1 MHNESPT
8 LDRSAPTPIFR
19 QLATW
24 MREQVSTG
32 AWRRGDQLPMEI
44 TLAEQLNVARGT
56 LRKAVDQLI
65 DEGLL
70 VRVRGRGTFIA
81 HDIVRSPLTSFLTT
95 LAEELEQ
102 RGIDYTTHV
111 LTQEVISAPP
121 PIAAALGV
129 EGSIFHLR
137 RMRGDGEGSITLL
150 DNWVVLPPLCAERA
164 ILVKQDYTENSLFG
178 TLESDLGIAL
188 SRGSRTVSA
197 IGADRNL
204 ARILGVPHGFPLID
218 MKQVTYDVSDRPVE
232 TSRIWIR
239 SDRLRIRSIV
249 HRAPLPS

>member
-81 HDIVRSPLTSFLTT
+81 HDIVRSPLTSSLTT

-102 RGIDYTTHV
+102 RGIDYTTRV
-111 LTQEVISAPP
+111 LTQEVIPAPP
-121 PIAAALGV
+121 PIAVALGV

-164 ILVKQDYTENSLFG
+164 ILVKQDYAENSLFG

-188 SRGSRTVSA
+188 SHGSRTISA

-204 ARILGVPHGFPLID
+204 ARILGVPHRFPLID
-218 MKQVTYDVSDRPVE
+218 MKQVTYDASDRPVE

-239 SDRLRIRSIV
+239 PDRLRIHSIV

>member
-1 MHNESPT
+1 MHTESPG
-8 LDRSAPTPIFR
+8 LDRNAPTPIFR

-81 HDIVRSPLTSFLTT
+81 HDIVRSPLTSSLTT

-102 RGIDYTTHV
+102 RGIDYTTRV
-111 LTQEVISAPP
+111 LAQEVIPAPP

-129 EGSIFHLR
+129 DGNIFHLR
-137 RMRGDGEGSITLL
+137 RMRGDAEGSITLL
-150 DNWVVLPPLCAERA
+150 DNWVILPPALR
-164 ILVKQDYTENSLFG
+164 G
-178 TLESDLGIAL
+178 TRRPRQAGL
-188 SRGSRTVSA
+188 RGE
-197 IGADRNL
+197 
-204 ARILGVPHGFPLID
+204 FPFRHPG
-218 MKQVTYDVSDRPVE
+218 KRP
-232 TSRIWIR
+232 R
-239 SDRLRIRSIV
+239 
-249 HRAPLPS
+249 HRPLPRQPHHLRRRG